1 MTRLLFVAIAALL
14 PSAAFAHTGH
24 PEQANFLAGLLHPFL
39 GLDHLT
45 AMVAVGVWS
54 HLTRAGRVWLM
65 PAVFV
70 GAMIAGAGVA
80 AYGIEIPAIEALI
93 LASLVA
99 VGLAILFR
107 IAAPTLLGGGAIAL
121 FAIAHG
127 YAHGAEAPA
136 GGGIGY
142 MAGFSVATALLHVSG
157 IALAW
162 IVSRTPAPLAAR
174 ALGLVPIAVGV
185 ALAAR

>member
-1 MTRLLFVAIAALL
+1 MKRLLLVALAALL
-14 PSAAFAHTGH
+14 PSSAFAHTGH
-24 PEQANFLAGLLHPFL
+24 PEHATFLAGFLHPLL

-45 AMVAVGVWS
+45 AMIAVGVWS
-54 HLTRAGRVWLM
+54 QLTHAGRVWLM

-70 GAMIAGAGVA
+70 GAMIAGAGIA
-80 AYGIEIPAIEALI
+80 AYGVEMPAIEPLI

-99 VGLAILFR
+99 VGLAILFNV
-107 IAAPTLLGGGAIAL
+107 AAPALLGGGAIAL

-136 GGGIGY
+136 GGGIAY
-142 MAGFSVATALLHVSG
+142 MAGFTVATTLLHLSG

-162 IVSRTPAPLAAR
+162 VVSRTPAPLAAR